1 VPDLTPDPPLPD
13 GPPSEVEELALQPV
27 DPPGAPVPLWRR
39 RGPVL
44 GAAAGLVAL
53 ALAGAAVLVATSGGS
68 GQDALVAT
76 VSPSVS
82 LTPSPLPSPSEEP
95 LPDREPTEAE
105 QPAPAAEVAPPAPA
119 AEVAPPETAA
129 AAPAPDAAPPAA
141 APAPAPAATTAA
153 PGPTPTPSPART
165 VAEPGESTVTLV
177 NESTLELEF
186 VFQFSDHDRSTG
198 GPGYDRT
205 ERHVVPA
212 GGRLTVFLRNSG
224 FGTGTAA
231 YWTRDRACA
240 WEDGDGPGPK
250 PGSTSSVIV
259 RHAGDGPHPAC
270 GGQRELMGEFSPEE
284 SWRR

>member
-13 GPPSEVEELALQPV
+13 GVPPEVEELSLQPV
-27 DPPGAPVPLWRR
+27 DSPGAPVPPWRR
-39 RGPVL
+39 RGSVL

-53 ALAGAAVLVATSGGS
+53 ALAGAAVLVATSDGG
-68 GQDALVAT
+68 GQDALVASGSPSPS

-82 LTPSPLPSPSEEP
+82 PTPSPLSTPSEEP
-95 LPDREPTEAE
+95 LPSPEPTEAE
-105 QPAPAAEVAPPAPA
+105 QPAPAAEITPPAATAATAPAPA
-119 AEVAPPETAA
+119 AP
-129 AAPAPDAAPPAA
+129 PPAA

-153 PGPTPTPSPART
+153 PGPTATPSPART

-177 NESTLELEF
+177 NETTLELEF
-186 VFQFSDHDRSTG
+186 VFQFSDHDRSSG
-198 GPGYDRT
+198 VPGYDRT

-224 FGTGTAA
+224 NGTGTSA

-240 WEDGDGPGPK
+240 WHDGDGPGPK

-270 GGQRELMGEFSPEE
+270 DGQREMQGEFAPEE
-284 SWRR
+284 NWR